1 MQTLFIGQSLFFLHE
16 IESTNT
22 YANDLLKNVNPP
34 EGTIVHTDN
43 QTKGRG
49 QRGSSWNSEIAQN
62 ITVSVVLKPTFL
74 SLNQHFYLSK
84 ITALALYD
92 VLAELLPNSQYD
104 IKIKWPNDILVNQK
118 KIAGVLIENTIQQQ
132 GLQHS
137 VIGIGLNV
145 NQANFDELNSTA
157 TSLKTL
163 RLRYFD
169 KLSNLSTQS
178 PLNNDFD
185 RKIVLEKICQQL
197 EKWYL
202 KLKANNT
209 ELIDLAYKTQLFKLN
224 EPSEF
229 INNKTQTLFK
239 GTITDVTKD
248 GRLEITVGNEELN
261 YFELKE
267 VRIIF

>member
-34 EGTIVHTDN
+34 EGTIVYTDN

-49 QRGSSWNSEIAQN
+49 QRGSAWHSEIAQN
-62 ITVSVVLKPTFL
+62 ITISVVLKPSFL
-74 SLNQHFYLSK
+74 SLNTHFYLSK

-104 IKIKWPNDILVNQK
+104 IKIKWPNDILVNEK

-137 VIGIGLNV
+137 IIGIGFNV
-145 NQANFDELNSTA
+145 NQANFNDLNNTA
-157 TSLKTL
+157 TSLKIEQL
-163 RLRYFD
+163 RCFD
-169 KLSNLSTQS
+169 TLSNQSTQS

-209 ELIDLAYKTQLFKLN
+209 ELIDFTYKKQLFKLN
-224 EPSEF
+224 EPAQF
-229 INNKTQTLFK
+229 INTKTQTLFN
-239 GTITDVTKD
+239 GTITNVTKE
-248 GRLEITVGNEELN
+248 GCLEIALENKELT

-267 VRIIF
+267 VKFIF

>member
-34 EGTIVHTDN
+34 EGTIVYTDN

-49 QRGSSWNSEIAQN
+49 QRGSAWNSEIAQN

-74 SLNQHFYLSK
+74 NLKEHFYLSK

-104 IKIKWPNDILVNQK
+104 IKIKWPNDILVNRK
-118 KIAGVLIENTIQQQ
+118 KIAGILIENSIQQQ

-137 VIGIGLNV
+137 IIGIGLNV
-145 NQANFDELNSTA
+145 NQSNFNDLNSTA

-163 RLRYFD
+163 RLQEPIRQTQG
-169 KLSNLSTQS
+169 SPQS

-185 RKIVLEKICQQL
+185 RKIILEKICQQL

-202 KLKANNT
+202 KLKNKHFET
-209 ELIDLAYKTQLFKLN
+209 IDESYKKQLFKLN
-224 EPSEF
+224 EPAKF
-229 INNKTQTLFK
+229 MDTKTQALFS
-239 GTITDVTKD
+239 GTISNVTKD
-248 GRLEITVGNEELN
+248 GKLEITLENKELN

-267 VRIIF
+267 VKLIF

>member
-34 EGTIVHTDN
+34 EGTIVYTDN

-49 QRGSSWNSEIAQN
+49 QRGSAWNSEIAQN

-74 SLNQHFYLSK
+74 NLKEHFYLSK

-118 KIAGVLIENTIQQQ
+118 KIAGILIENTIQQQ

-137 VIGIGLNV
+137 IVGIGLNI
-145 NQANFDELNSTA
+145 NQSNFNDLNSTA
-157 TSLKTL
+157 TSLKQL
-163 RLRYFD
+163 ID
-169 KLSNLSTQS
+169 A
-178 PLNNDFD
+178 DFD

-202 KLKANNT
+202 KLKNNHFET
-209 ELIDLAYKTQLFKLN
+209 IDESYKKQLFKLN
-224 EPSEF
+224 EPAEF
-229 INNKTQTLFK
+229 MDTKTQTIFS
-239 GTITDVTKD
+239 GTISNVTKD
-248 GRLEITVGNEELN
+248 GKLEITLENKELN

-267 VRIIF
+267 VKLIF